1 MSLPSGEQQKRKEK
15 DEKLQMDR
23 FRKLFSGFPQGK
35 LIKSESP
42 DFILKTG
49 PKKSIGIEITSVVQ
63 ENEIP
68 SGLIPDNQSLTK
80 SFSPDLFRKSVE
92 EIIQVKE
99 VKRKIYQRKRLD
111 QIWLVISVS
120 TKVRETS
127 YNLDNYIERWNFDSR
142 FNKVFLIIGDQKIH
156 QLV

>member
-127 YNLDNYIERWNFDSR
+127 YNLNNYIERWNFDSR
-142 FNKVFLIIGDQKIH
+142 FNKVFLIIGDKKIH